1 MTVEMSPQAKR
12 LSKANDRDP
21 YCCTFDYPGLVAPC
35 FKNRERARNSIK
47 NSSVCASSNR
57 ISGDKAGPTRWLD
70 QRDARRRA
78 EGRPPRWG
86 IDYL

>member
-1 MTVEMSPQAKR
+1 MTTSDAEFLKIYLLLAP
-12 LSKANDRDP
+12 LL
-21 YCCTFDYPGLVAPC
+21 LVGFALL
-35 FKNRERARNSIK
+35 I
-47 NSSVCASSNR
+47 VVL
-57 ISGDKAGPTRWLD
+57 TRWLD